1 MKYNMSCVL
10 LQLKRQTKVLV
21 LIHNINALAC
31 VNLSAI
37 NLIWD
42 KFILLNC
49 HSFQLIGKIM
59 IYKKIKYIPEWIFF
73 SINKII
79 FLFQSNSPFHI
90 SLPWINTKEIS
101 CWISL
106 PSHHTVI
113 SVKNKKRSWS
123 LPWRSVITHPVE
135 HWPTKQ
141 NSTKIPHQATDTI
154 RDFFK
159 VLYEPKHPPEIPEPD
174 MQNAQSWSCKAGEY
188 SIPWKRGHSFNLPHT
203 HWIILW
209 RHLYFWDSNTGV

>member
-1 MKYNMSCVL
+1 MSHVF
-10 LQLKRQTKVLV
+10 LQIKRQNKVLV
-21 LIHNINALAC
+21 LIHNTKATAC
-31 VNLSAI
+31 VNLRAI

-42 KFILLNC
+42 EFVLLNC

-59 IYKKIKYIPEWIFF
+59 IYKKIKHIPEWIFF
-73 SINKII
+73 SINKTI
-79 FLFQSNSPFHI
+79 FLFNLVILFQSSSPFHI

-123 LPWRSVITHPVE
+123 LPWWSVITHLVE

-141 NSTKIPHQATDTI
+141 NSTKIPHQATDTRKRFFASVTRAHTSTRDI
-154 RDFFK
+154 RAWCA
-159 VLYEPKHPPEIPEPD
+159 ECPKLKLQGWRTLNTLK
-174 MQNAQSWSCKAGEY
+174 MKA
-188 SIPWKRGHSFNLPHT
+188 FL
-203 HWIILW
+203 
-209 RHLYFWDSNTGV
+209 